1 MEDDDEA
8 EANKHNFDMGDS
20 TAENAEKVPE
30 PESDDDDRDDS
41 SDQDG
46 SDDDSDDESDG
57 NISDP
62 IPREKIYDQT
72 EQFENALLPSED
84 P

>member
-8 EANKHNFDMGDS
+8 EANKHNFDMGES

-30 PESDDDDRDDS
+30 PESDDDDDDS
-41 SDQDG
+41 SD
-46 SDDDSDDESDG
+46 DDDSDDDPDDESDG
-57 NISDP
+57 DISDSIKP
-62 IPREKIYDQT
+62 SNSKP
-72 EQFENALLPSED
+72 ENALLPSED